1 MPHKERQSIES
12 ILKRSRRAWKVRG
25 EWDSTLRDAYD
36 LALPMRNLFNESGA
50 GALKMDKVF
59 DSTLMRGLVRF
70 ANKMQSQITPPF
82 QKWAN
87 FLPGTNTRPDTDEY
101 LERKRELAEIR
112 DIVFSKMFVSNFDT
126 AIHEGYL
133 DLGIGTLAILHL
145 QGTLENPF
153 RYVPV
158 PQTQIAIEE
167 GGKIDIGAVFRKHK
181 VKRRLIEP
189 MWRDMFKKPDANKWD
204 AWVKD
209 NPDKDVQVVEA
220 TYVGE
225 DEKTWFFDVIL
236 PKQGDLSASSS
247 GDVRVAEAD
256 FNENP
261 WIISRWIKVVGE
273 AHGRGPVLYALPDA
287 KTLNK
292 VKEILLKN
300 GSLSIAGIWTAI
312 DDGVLNPYKVQIRP
326 GAVIPVGRN
335 AGGLGPSLMLNNMGQ
350 NLDLAQFLFS
360 DLVNS
365 IREAMMDN
373 QLPGEES
380 GIRSASEFVARIT
393 EGEND
398 VGSPFAR
405 TFRELIRPLMQ
416 RNVNILVD
424 MDILSEN
431 QRIKFDG
438 ADADIQ
444 ITSPLA
450 QLQNLKDV
458 QNTSDFLTIAN
469 GAFNPQIV
477 SSVVDQQEGVRLLA
491 DKMGVD
497 VERLIRSREETAAL
511 EQEVGQEIALQ
522 QAAEAAAGGNGAQA
536 PAEAAV

>member
-1 MPHKERQSIES
+1 MPHSDRLPVES
-12 ILKRSRRAWKVRG
+12 VLKRSRRAWKVRG

-87 FLPGTNTRPDTDEY
+87 FTPGTNTRPDTDAY
-101 LERKRELAEIR
+101 LKRKRELDVIR
-112 DIVFSKMFVSNFDT
+112 DVVFSKMFVSNFDT

-145 QGTLENPF
+145 QGTQENPF

-167 GGKIDIGAVFRKHK
+167 GGKSDIGGIFRKHK

-189 MWRDMFKKPDANKWD
+189 MWSDMFQKPDGWD
-204 AWVKD
+204 KWVKAD
-209 NPDKDVQVVEA
+209 PDKDVQVIEA
-220 TYVGE
+220 TYVGA
-225 DEKTWFFDVIL
+225 DEKTWLFDVIL

-247 GDVRVAEAD
+247 GDIRVAEAE

-261 WIISRWIKVVGE
+261 WIITRWIKVVGE

-300 GSLSIAGIWTAI
+300 ASLSIAGIWTAI

-350 NLDLAQFLFS
+350 NLDLSQFLFA
-360 DLVNS
+360 DLANS
-365 IREAMMDN
+365 IREIMMDS

-424 MDILSEN
+424 MDILKEE

-438 ADADIQ
+438 EDADLQ

-469 GAFNPQIV
+469 GAFNPQVV
-477 SSVVDQQEGVRLLA
+477 SSVVDMQEGVRMLA

-497 VERLIRSREETAAL
+497 VERLIRTREETAEL

-522 QAAEAAAGGNGAQA
+522 QAAEAAAAGNGAQA

>member
-1 MPHKERQSIES
+1 MPHSGRQSTES
-12 ILKRSRRAWKVRG
+12 VLKRSRRAWKVRA

-36 LALPMRNLFNESGA
+36 LALPMRNLFNETGA

-70 ANKMQSQITPPF
+70 ANKMQSNITPPF
-82 QKWAN
+82 QRWAN
-87 FLPGTNTRPDTDEY
+87 YIPGTNFRPNTDEY
-101 LERKRELAEIR
+101 LERKAELAEIR
-112 DIVFSKMFVSNFDT
+112 DIVFSKMAVSNFDT
-126 AIHEGYL
+126 SIHEGYL

-153 RYVPV
+153 RYISV

-167 GGKIDIGAVFRKHK
+167 GGKTDIGAVFRKHK
-181 VKRRLIEP
+181 VKRRLIES
-189 MWRDMFKKPDANKWD
+189 MWRDMFTKPEGWD

-220 TYVGE
+220 TYLSE
-225 DEKTWFFDVIL
+225 DEETWFFDVIL
-236 PKQGDLSASSS
+236 PKQSDLSGSKNGDL
-247 GDVRVAEAD
+247 RVAEAE

-261 WIISRWIKVVGE
+261 WIITRWIKVAGE

-300 GSLSIAGIWTAI
+300 ASLSIAGVWTAI
-312 DDGVLNPYKVQIRP
+312 DDGVLNPYKVRITP

-350 NLDLAQFLFS
+350 NLDLAQFVFT
-360 DLVNS
+360 DLTNS
-365 IREAMMDN
+365 IREIMMDS

-424 MDILSEN
+424 MSILSED

-438 ADADIQ
+438 ADADLQ

-450 QLQNLKDV
+450 QLQSLKDV
-458 QNTSDFLTIAN
+458 QNTADFLTIAN

-497 VERLIRSREETAAL
+497 VERLIRTREETADL
-511 EQEVGQEIALQ
+511 EEEVGQEIALQ
-522 QAAEAAAGGNGAQA
+522 QATEAAAAGNGAQA
-536 PAEAAV
+536 PAGAPV

>member
-1 MPHKERQSIES
+1 MPHSDRQPIES

-25 EWDSTLRDAYD
+25 EWDSTLRDVYD

-87 FLPGTNTRPDTDEY
+87 YIPGTNFRPNTDEY
-101 LERKRELAEIR
+101 LERKAELAEIR
-112 DIVFSKMFVSNFDT
+112 DIVFAKMAVSNFDT
-126 AIHEGYL
+126 SIHEGYL

-145 QGTLENPF
+145 QGTIESPF

-167 GGKIDIGAVFRKHK
+167 GGKVDNGAVFRKHK

-189 MWRDMFKKPDANKWD
+189 MWRDMFKKPEFWD
-204 AWVKD
+204 KWVKD
-209 NPDKDVQVVEA
+209 DPDKDVRVIEA

-236 PKQGDLSASSS
+236 PKQGDLSPSSS
-247 GDVRVAEAD
+247 GDVRVAESE
-256 FNENP
+256 FNESP
-261 WIISRWIKVVGE
+261 WIITHWIKVAGE
-273 AHGRGPVLYALPDA
+273 AHGRGPALYALPDA

-335 AGGLGPSLMLNNMGQ
+335 AGGLGPSLMLNDMGA
-350 NLDLAQFLFS
+350 NLDLSQFLFS
-360 DLVNS
+360 DLTNS
-365 IREAMMDN
+365 IREIMMDS

-424 MDILSEN
+424 MDILTEN

-438 ADADIQ
+438 ADADLQ
-444 ITSPLA
+444 ITSPIA
-450 QLQNLKDV
+450 QLQSLKEV
-458 QNTSDFLTIAN
+458 QNTSDFMTIVN
-469 GAFNPQIV
+469 GAFNPQVV
-477 SSVVDQQEGVRLLA
+477 SSVVDMQEGVRLLA

-497 VERLIRSREETAAL
+497 VERLIRTRQQTAEL

-522 QAAEAAAGGNGAQA
+522 QADEAAAAGNGAQA
-536 PAEAAV
+536 PAGAAA